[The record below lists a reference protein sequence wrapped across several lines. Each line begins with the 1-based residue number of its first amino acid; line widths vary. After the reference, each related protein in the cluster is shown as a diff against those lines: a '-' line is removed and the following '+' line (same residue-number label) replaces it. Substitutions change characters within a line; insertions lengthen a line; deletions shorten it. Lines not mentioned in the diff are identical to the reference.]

1 MKDIGAARRYAQA
14 LFNEAQ
20 KKNQVLACMQG
31 LEELSRI
38 VKLTPCLQ
46 EALEHPF
53 IPIDEKKRVLHSAL
67 GEYGTPL
74 LETFLSLLV
83 AKHRFAL
90 LSAILEAFRQEVD
103 QSQGIEPLTVRTA
116 APLSE
121 AQQKDLKT
129 KIEAWLKAKV
139 RMTVQLDP
147 QLIGGVVIQT
157 RDHILDQSLKG
168 QLKRLQQQLIG

>member
-1 MKDIGAARRYAQA
+1 MKDMGAARRYAQA

-20 KKNQVLACMQG
+20 EKNQVLACMQG
-31 LEELSRI
+31 LEEVSR
-38 VKLTPCLQ
+38 VVQLRPSLQ
-46 EALEHPF
+46 EALAHPF
-53 IPIDEKKRVLHSAL
+53 IAIDEKKRVLHSIL

-83 AKHRFAL
+83 AKHRFGL
-90 LSAILEAFRQEVD
+90 LSAVLEAFRQQVD

-116 APLSE
+116 SPLSD

-139 RMTVQLDP
+139 RMTVQLDAS
-147 QLIGGVVIQT
+147 LIGGLVIQT
-157 RDHILDQSLKG
+157 RDHIWDQSLKG
-168 QLKRLQQQLIG
+168 QLKRLQQQLIA